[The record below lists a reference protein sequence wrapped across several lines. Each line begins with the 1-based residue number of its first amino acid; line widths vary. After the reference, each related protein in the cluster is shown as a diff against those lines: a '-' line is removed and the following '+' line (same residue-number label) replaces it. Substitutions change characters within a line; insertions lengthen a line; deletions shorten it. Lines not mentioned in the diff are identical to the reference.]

1 MDVIVPFGKYKGQPV
16 TNLIS
21 DHKYV
26 EWLKDQDWFSKH
38 KIYNIVVNQ
47 NINTN
52 QDSKTPAHNQ
62 IQNLFLKE
70 ENCMKIYKTLYPNA
84 DDTIQKHKNQ
94 VSKIKEYSKIPDFD
108 KYFELI
114 GDDKFYCRARFEAEN
129 NWDVEINIGTSIG
142 CSFYIRE
149 KYFSRVRKCEV
160 LGFDYK
166 ETPEQHDSRIK
177 FDKEQKAFS
186 TKHFKIKDVDGIH
199 RSFYIEIKP
208 ILSDDYPNVLRK
220 MIQQVDFLKRKTIY
234 GDIILLVKDFSS
246 SVTSKDELV
255 SIFKQHNIN
264 VLFVKDLYG
273 DVKLLTNN
281 EETIESLKE
290 RIRFLEEENAMLR
303 SNM

>member
-21 DHKYV
+21 DHNYV

-38 KIYNIVVNQ
+38 KIYNIIVNQ

-84 DDTIQKHKNQ
+84 DDTIRNFSND
-94 VSKIKEYSKIPDFD
+94 VIKIKEYSKIPDFD
-108 KYFELI
+108 KYFKFK
-114 GDDKFYCRARFEAEN
+114 GNDKFYCGAQFEADN
-129 NWDVEINIGTSIG
+129 NWDVKINIGTLGDSSFGIG
-142 CSFYIRE
+142 KKYPDEFYEDSLYE
-149 KYFSRVRKCEV
+149 KVV
-160 LGFDYK
+160 K
-166 ETPEQHDSRIK
+166 ERLRDEFH
-177 FDKEQKAFS
+177 KEQEEFS
-186 TKHFKIKDVDGIH
+186 KKHFKIKDARRII
-199 RSFYIEIKP
+199 RYFYIEIKP

-220 MIQQVDFLKRKTIY
+220 MNQQVDFLKRKY
-234 GDIILLVKDFSS
+234 LHGDIILLVKDFSS
-246 SVTSKDELV
+246 SVTSKDDLI
-255 SIFKQHNIN
+255 SIFKQHNII
-264 VLFVKDLYG
+264 VLFIKDLYG
-273 DVKLLTNN
+273 DVELLSNN

-303 SNM
+303 I

>member
-21 DHKYV
+21 DNKYV
-26 EWLKDQDWFSKH
+26 EWLKKQDWFPNH

-62 IQNLFLKE
+62 LQNLFLKK
-70 ENCMKIYKTLYPNA
+70 ENCMKIYKELYPNA
-84 DDTIQKHKNQ
+84 DDIIQKFNND
-94 VSKIKEYSKIPDFD
+94 VIEIKEYSKIPDFD
-108 KYFELI
+108 KYFEIYGNVKL
-114 GDDKFYCRARFEAEN
+114 FCSARFEAEN
-129 NWDVEINIGTSIG
+129 NWDVEIEITTGNCLNIQKKCCPGEVEEFKSW
-142 CSFYIRE
+142 SE
-149 KYFSRVRKCEV
+149 RVE
-160 LGFDYK
+160 
-166 ETPEQHDSRIK
+166 
-177 FDKEQKAFS
+177 FDKEREAFS
-186 TKHFKIKDVDGIH
+186 KKHFKIKSASGID
-199 RSFYIEIKP
+199 RNFYIEIKP

-220 MIQQVDFLKRKTIY
+220 MNQQVDFLRRKKKY
-234 GDIILLVKDFSS
+234 GNIILLVKDFSS
-246 SVTSKDELV
+246 SVTSKDDLV

-290 RIRFLEEENAMLR
+290 RIRFLEEENATLR

>member
-26 EWLKDQDWFSKH
+26 EWLKEQDWFSKH

-70 ENCMKIYKTLYPNA
+70 ENCMKIYKKLYPNA
-84 DDTIQKHKNQ
+84 DDAIRNYNND
-94 VSKIKEYSKIPDFD
+94 VIKIKEYSKIPDFD
-108 KYFELI
+108 KYFEI
-114 GDDKFYCRARFEAEN
+114 KGNNQFYYEAQFEADN
-129 NWDVEINIGTSIG
+129 NWDVKINIGTLDYN
-142 CSFYIRE
+142 SFGIVE
-149 KYFSRVRKCEV
+149 KYPSVFYEDKLYEKVV
-160 LGFDYK
+160 K
-166 ETPEQHDSRIK
+166 ERLRDEFHE
-177 FDKEQKAFS
+177 EQKEFS
-186 TKHFKIKDVDGIH
+186 KKHFKIKDARRIRH
-199 RSFYIEIKP
+199 YFYIEIKP

-220 MIQQVDFLKRKTIY
+220 MIQQVDFLNKKRLHQY
-234 GDIILLVKDFSS
+234 EREIILLVKDFSS
-246 SVTSKDELV
+246 SVTSKDELI
-255 SIFKQHNIN
+255 SIFKQHKIN

-273 DVKLLTNN
+273 DVKLLSNN

>member
-70 ENCMKIYKTLYPNA
+70 KNCMKIYKTLYPNA
-84 DDTIQKHKNQ
+84 DDTMQKHKNQ

-108 KYFELI
+108 NYFELI

-129 NWDVEINIGTSIG
+129 NWDVEINVGTFIGRPFCIKPKYPDK
-142 CSFYIRE
+142 FYE
-149 KYFSRVRKCEV
+149 NQLHKEYKYKPLRDEF
-160 LGFDYK
+160 
-166 ETPEQHDSRIK
+166 H
-177 FDKEQKAFS
+177 KEQEEFS
-186 TKHFKIKDVDGIH
+186 KKHFKIEKALIINYY
-199 RSFYIEIKP
+199 FYIEIKP

-220 MIQQVDFLKRKTIY
+220 MIQQVDFLNKKRFNKY
-234 GDIILLVKDFSS
+234 DREIILLVKDFSS

-273 DVKLLTNN
+273 DDKLLTNI

>member
-16 TNLIS
+16 INLIS
-21 DHKYV
+21 DHNYV

-70 ENCMKIYKTLYPNA
+70 ENCMKIYKALYPN
-84 DDTIQKHKNQ
+84 DDDIIRNFRND
-94 VSKIKEYSKIPDFD
+94 VNKIKEYSKIPDFD
-108 KYFELI
+108 KYFEI
-114 GDDKFYCRARFEAEN
+114 KGSDKIYCGARFEADN
-129 NWDVEINIGTSIG
+129 NWDVKIDINSCFYIYDKNFSGKMGESKTYGEKIVEENNYFHSRDEINE
-142 CSFYIRE
+142 E
-149 KYFSRVRKCEV
+149 K
-160 LGFDYK
+160 
-166 ETPEQHDSRIK
+166 
-177 FDKEQKAFS
+177 KAFS
-186 TKHFKIKDVDGIH
+186 KKHFKIEDARGVGH
-199 RSFYIEIKP
+199 YFYIEIKP

-220 MIQQVDFLKRKTIY
+220 MIQQVDFLNKKRFNKY
-234 GDIILLVKDFSS
+234 DREIILLVKDFSS
-246 SVTSKDELV
+246 SVTSKDELI

-273 DVKLLTNN
+273 DVKILTNN